1 MLRFPSSLACVVLA
15 AALLAAAPLH
25 AQDSTE
31 TRLREALRET
41 GTRLRKAEADLVQ
54 QQLAT
59 AAAERERD
67 ALRAAPTPAPRAA
80 GADPGREA
88 ALQRQ
93 LQQAQRERDAALAQQ
108 REQQQAQ
115 ARTAQAAAQ
124 QAQTQA
130 TLQAE
135 LQRQR
140 ARMAQCA
147 SGSEALYAT
156 ARELAA
162 LYRDPAFVR
171 FVRSHGREMFGMAR
185 VTRENRVRALED
197 RLAEQHAQTQAC
209 TGATATTATA
219 TALQDPTQ

>member
-1 MLRFPSSLACVVLA
+1 MLA
-15 AALLAAAPLH
+15 ATLLAVAPLH

-41 GTRLRKAEADLVQ
+41 SARLRKAEADLVQ

-67 ALRAAPTPAPRAA
+67 ALRAAPSPRATD
-80 GADPGREA
+80 ADPGRAA

-93 LQQAQRERDAALAQQ
+93 IELLRRERDAALAQQ
-108 REQQQAQ
+108 HAQQQVQ

-124 QAQTQA
+124 QEQA
-130 TLQAE
+130 RAALDAE
-135 LQRQR
+135 LRQQRVR
-140 ARMAQCA
+140 TAQCA
-147 SGSEALYAT
+147 SGSQALYAS

-171 FVRSHGREMFGMAR
+171 FVRSHGRELFGMAR

-197 RLAEQHAQTQAC
+197 RLAEHYAQTQAC
-209 TGATATTATA
+209 AGAIAATATTTN
-219 TALQDPTQ
+219 TQDPRR

>member
-1 MLRFPSSLACVVLA
+1 MRQRPSRLACGLFA
-15 AALLAAAPLH
+15 AALLAGAPLH
-25 AQDSTE
+25 AQDSAQ
-31 TRLREALRET
+31 TRLRDALRDT
-41 GTRLRKAEADLVQ
+41 SARLRKAEADLVQ

-67 ALRAAPTPAPRAA
+67 ALRAAPAPPAAS
-80 GADPGREA
+80 ADSGRVA

-93 LQQAQRERDAALAQQ
+93 LEQARRERDAALAQQ

-115 ARTAQAAAQ
+115 ARATQTATQ
-124 QAQTQA
+124 QAQA
-130 TLQAE
+130 RAALDAE

-171 FVRSHGREMFGMAR
+171 FVRSHGRELFGMAR

-197 RLAEQHAQTQAC
+197 RLAEQHAQAQAC
-209 TGATATTATA
+209 GATSTSTAM
-219 TALQDPTQ
+219 LQDAAP

>member
-1 MLRFPSSLACVVLA
+1 MRRLASSLACGVLTA
-15 AALLAAAPLH
+15 TLLAAVPLH

-41 GTRLRKAEADLVQ
+41 STRLRKAEADLVQ

-67 ALRAAPTPAPRAA
+67 ALRAAPAPRAA
-80 GADPGREA
+80 SADPGRDA

-115 ARTAQAAAQ
+115 ARTAQAAAR

-130 TLQAE
+130 TLEAE

-140 ARMAQCA
+140 ARMAQCVT
-147 SGSEALYAT
+147 GNEAVYAT

-171 FVRSHGREMFGMAR
+171 FVRSHGRELFGMAR

-197 RLAEQHAQTQAC
+197 RLAEQHAQTQDCA
-209 TGATATTATA
+209 GATAATATA
-219 TALQDPTQ
+219 TALQDGVQ

>member
-1 MLRFPSSLACVVLA
+1 MLA
-15 AALLAAAPLH
+15 ATLLAAAPLH

-41 GTRLRKAEADLVQ
+41 STRLRKAEADLVQ

-59 AAAERERD
+59 AAAERD

-80 GADPGREA
+80 SADPGREA

-108 REQQQAQ
+108 REQQQVQ
-115 ARTAQAAAQ
+115 AKTAQAAAQ

-130 TLQAE
+130 TLDAE

-171 FVRSHGREMFGMAR
+171 FVRSHGRELFGMAR

-209 TGATATTATA
+209 AGASAATATGTA
-219 TALQDPTQ
+219 TALQDGVQ

>member
-1 MLRFPSSLACVVLA
+1 MRRLPSRLACGMLA
-15 AALLAAAPLH
+15 ATLLAIAPLH

-31 TRLREALRET
+31 TRLREALRDT
-41 GTRLRKAEADLVQ
+41 GARLRQAEAALVQ

-67 ALRAAPTPAPRAA
+67 ALRAAPAPRAA
-80 GADPGREA
+80 SADPGREA

-93 LQQAQRERDAALAQQ
+93 LLQAQRERDAALAQR

-115 ARTAQAAAQ
+115 VNAAQAATQ
-124 QAQTQA
+124 QAQARA
-130 TLQAE
+130 TLDAE

-147 SGSEALYAT
+147 TGSDALYAT

-171 FVRSHGREMFGMAR
+171 FVRSHGRELFGMAR

-209 TGATATTATA
+209 STTAAVATTP
-219 TALQDPTQ
+219 QDAAQ

>member
-1 MLRFPSSLACVVLA
+1 MRRLPSRLACGVLA
-15 AALLAAAPLH
+15 AALLAVAPLH

-31 TRLREALRET
+31 TRLREALRDT
-41 GTRLRKAEADLVQ
+41 GARLRQAEAALVQ

-67 ALRAAPTPAPRAA
+67 ALRAAPAPRAA
-80 GADPGREA
+80 ADPGREA

-93 LQQAQRERDAALAQQ
+93 LEQARRERDAALAQQ

-115 ARTAQAAAQ
+115 AKAAQAATQ
-124 QAQTQA
+124 QAQSRA
-130 TLQAE
+130 ALDAE

-140 ARMAQCA
+140 ARIAQCA
-147 SGSEALYAT
+147 AGSDALYAT

-197 RLAEQHAQTQAC
+197 RLAEQHARTQAC
-209 TGATATTATA
+209 ASATAATAMQGAT
-219 TALQDPTQ
+219 P